1 MNRHT
6 ATCRSA
12 LLLCG
17 ALLLLGGCASRWQDM
32 FVSYSDQ
39 MVPLRNQLLLG
50 HAAEALPEVRDSTL
64 GDDTFVLDRLEQGRI
79 AWLAGQDAGSKQALT
94 AADSRLRWE
103 DRQAQYRLSQ
113 GLGQV
118 GSLLTN
124 DQSMA
129 YRTPDYERTMLH
141 HYLALNYLQRGDAEG
156 ALVEVRRANQVQEQ
170 ALKRRADEVRKAKD
184 ERDHAAAE
192 RDPEDEMRQL
202 MSRGAPDLDRLI
214 GRVKNGFQNAY
225 TFYFSAVLYEAAG
238 DLNDAWVDYQR
249 GYQIAPDNQSLQDAL
264 LRLAVLRGAPDEI
277 RATEKKVG
285 RKALSLAKDQGQ
297 LVVLFE
303 DGLIP
308 ARRELFLPLPISTS
322 GGDFRTFTVAIP
334 YYDNRASNSG
344 PLTVEVDK
352 LAWQTSELVRLEAL
366 AAKDLQERLPG
377 MLTRQALRLVAKE
390 QMRQAA
396 AKEGGD
402 VGNILVGIFNT
413 LSERADTR
421 SWLTLPAQASSW
433 QGMVPAGDIH
443 LTLSAG
449 AAQRQLPL
457 TIHKGRTTLVWVQ
470 RLGAGLTTRVMPL

>member
-1 MNRHT
+1 MRPASLT
-6 ATCRSA
+6 G
-12 LLLCG
+12 LLLAG
-17 ALLLLGGCASRWQDM
+17 LLLGGCASRWQDL

-50 HAAEALPEVRDSTL
+50 HAAEALPKVRESTP
-64 GDDTFVLDRLEQGRI
+64 GDDTYVLDQLERGRI
-79 AWLAGQDAGSKQALT
+79 AWLAGQDAISKQGFA
-94 AADSRLRWE
+94 AADSRLAWE
-103 DRQAQYRLSQ
+103 DNQARYRLSQ
-113 GLGQV
+113 GLAQA

-124 DQSMA
+124 DQTMA

-156 ALVEVRRANQVQEQ
+156 ALVEVRRANQVQER
-170 ALKRRADEVRKAKD
+170 ALKARADEVRKAK
-184 ERDHAAAE
+184 EKSEEAE
-192 RDPEDEMRQL
+192 ADGEMRQL
-202 MSRGAPDLDRLI
+202 MSRGAPELDRLI

-225 TFYFSAVLYEAAG
+225 TFYFSGVLYEAAG

-264 LRLAVLRGAPDEI
+264 LRLARLRGSADELKE
-277 RATEKKVG
+277 TEKKVG
-285 RKALSLAKDQGQ
+285 RKAPPPAKDQGQ

-308 ARRELFLPLPISTS
+308 ARREIFLPLPISTS
-322 GGDFRTFTVAIP
+322 SGDFRTFTVAVP
-334 YYDNRASNSG
+334 YYDNRASDTG
-344 PLTVEVDK
+344 PLMVSVGK
-352 LAWQTSELVRLEAL
+352 QAGRTSSLVRLESL

-390 QMRQAA
+390 QLRRSA

-421 SWLTLPAQASSW
+421 SWLTLPAEASSW
-433 QGMVPAGDIH
+433 QGMVPAGEVQ
-443 LTLSAG
+443 LQLGAGSAM
-449 AAQRQLPL
+449 RTLPL
-457 TIHKGRTTLVWVQ
+457 TVHAGRTTLVWVQ
-470 RLGAGLTTRVMPL
+470 RLGAGLSTRVMPL

>member
-1 MNRHT
+1 MPRLPL
-6 ATCRSA
+6 AG
-12 LLLCG
+12 LLLAG
-17 ALLLLGGCASRWQDM
+17 SLLGGCASHWQDM

-50 HAAEALPEVRDSTL
+50 HAAEALPEVRDSTP
-64 GDDTFVLDRLEQGRI
+64 GDDTYVLDRLEQGRI
-79 AWLAGQDAGSKQALT
+79 AWLASQDAASKQAF
-94 AADSRLRWE
+94 AAVDSRLAWE
-103 DRQAQYRLSQ
+103 DNQAEYRVSQ
-113 GLGQV
+113 GLAQA

-124 DQSMA
+124 DQTMV
-129 YRTPDYERTMLH
+129 YRAPDYERTMLH

-170 ALKRRADEVRKAKD
+170 ALKRRADEVRKAAQEGDRED
-184 ERDHAAAE
+184 EAG
-192 RDPEDEMRQL
+192 EMRQL
-202 MSRGAPDLDRLI
+202 MSRGAPELDRLI
-214 GRVKNGFQNAY
+214 GQVKNGFQNAY
-225 TFYFSAVLYEAAG
+225 TFYFSGVLYEAAG

-264 LRLAVLRGAPDEI
+264 LRLARLRGSPEELKE
-277 RATEKKVG
+277 TEQRMG
-285 RKALSLAKDQGQ
+285 RKAPPLAKDQGQ

-308 ARRELFLPLPISTS
+308 ARRELFLPLPIATS

-334 YYDNRASNSG
+334 YYDNRASDTG
-344 PLTVEVDK
+344 PLTVSVGKRVE
-352 LAWQTSELVRLEAL
+352 QTSELVRLEAL

-390 QMRQAA
+390 QVRRTA

-421 SWLTLPAQASSW
+421 SWLTLPAQAASW
-433 QGMVPAGDIH
+433 QGMLPAGEVN
-443 LTLSAG
+443 LTLGAG

-457 TIHKGRTTLVWVQ
+457 TIHQGRTTLVWVQ

>member
-1 MNRHT
+1 MPRLPL
-6 ATCRSA
+6 AG
-12 LLLCG
+12 LLLAG
-17 ALLLLGGCASRWQDM
+17 SLLGGCASHWQDM

-50 HAAEALPEVRDSTL
+50 HAAEALPEVRDSTP
-64 GDDTFVLDRLEQGRI
+64 GDDTYVLDRLEQGRI
-79 AWLAGQDAGSKQALT
+79 AWLASQDAASKQAFA
-94 AADSRLRWE
+94 AADSRLAWE
-103 DRQAQYRLSQ
+103 DNQSEYRVSQ
-113 GLGQV
+113 GLAQA

-124 DQSMA
+124 DQTMV
-129 YRTPDYERTMLH
+129 YRAPDYERTMLH

-170 ALKRRADEVRKAKD
+170 ALKRRADEVRKAKQKS
-184 ERDHAAAE
+184 EEAE
-192 RDPEDEMRQL
+192 AEGEMRQL
-202 MSRGAPDLDRLI
+202 MSRGAPELDRLI

-225 TFYFSAVLYEAAG
+225 TFYFSGVLYEAAG

-249 GYQIAPDNQSLQDAL
+249 GYQIAPDNRSLQDAL
-264 LRLAVLRGAPDEI
+264 LRLAVLRGAADEI
-277 RATEKKVG
+277 RETEKKVG
-285 RKALSLAKDQGQ
+285 RKAPPPAKNQGQ

-308 ARRELFLPLPISTS
+308 ARRELFLPLPIATS

-334 YYDNRASNSG
+334 YYDNRASDTG
-344 PLTVEVDK
+344 PLTVSVGKWVE
-352 LAWQTSELVRLEAL
+352 QTSELVRLEAL

-390 QMRQAA
+390 QVRRTA

-421 SWLTLPAQASSW
+421 SWLTLPAQAASW
-433 QGMVPAGDIH
+433 QGMLPAGEVK
-443 LTLSAG
+443 LTLGAGAG

-457 TIHKGRTTLVWVQ
+457 TIHQGRTTLVWVQ

>member
-1 MNRHT
+1 MPRLPL
-6 ATCRSA
+6 AG
-12 LLLCG
+12 LLLAG
-17 ALLLLGGCASRWQDM
+17 SLLGGCASHWQDM

-50 HAAEALPEVRDSTL
+50 HAAEALPEVRDSTP
-64 GDDTFVLDRLEQGRI
+64 GDDTYVLDRLEQGRI
-79 AWLAGQDAGSKQALT
+79 AWLASQDAASKQAFA
-94 AADSRLRWE
+94 AADSRLAWE
-103 DRQAQYRLSQ
+103 DNQAEYRVSQ
-113 GLGQV
+113 GLAQA

-124 DQSMA
+124 DQTMA
-129 YRTPDYERTMLH
+129 YRAPDYERTMLH

-170 ALKRRADEVRKAKD
+170 ALKRRADEVRKAKQKS
-184 ERDHAAAE
+184 EEAE
-192 RDPEDEMRQL
+192 AEGGEMRQL
-202 MSRGAPDLDRLI
+202 MSRGAPELDRLI

-225 TFYFSAVLYEAAG
+225 TFYFSGVLYEAAG

-249 GYQIAPDNQSLQDAL
+249 GYQIAPDNRSLQDAL
-264 LRLAVLRGAPDEI
+264 LRLAVLRGAADEI
-277 RATEKKVG
+277 RETEKKVG
-285 RKALSLAKDQGQ
+285 RKAPPLAKEQGQ

-322 GGDFRTFTVAIP
+322 SGDFRTFTVAVP
-334 YYDNRASNSG
+334 YYDNRASNTG
-344 PLTVEVDK
+344 PLTVSVGKRVE
-352 LAWQTSELVRLEAL
+352 QTSELVRLEAL

-377 MLTRQALRLVAKE
+377 MLTRQALRLVTKE
-390 QMRQAA
+390 QLRRTA
-396 AKEGGD
+396 AKEGDD

-433 QGMVPAGDIH
+433 QGMLPAGDVA
-443 LTLSAG
+443 LTLGAG

-457 TIHKGRTTLVWVQ
+457 TIHQGRTTLVWVQ

>member
-1 MNRHT
+1 MRPASLT
-6 ATCRSA
+6 G
-12 LLLCG
+12 LLLAG
-17 ALLLLGGCASRWQDM
+17 LLLGGCASRWQDL

-50 HAAEALPEVRDSTL
+50 HAAEALPEVRESTP
-64 GDDTFVLDRLEQGRI
+64 GDDTYVLDQLERGRI
-79 AWLAGQDAGSKQALT
+79 AWLAGQDGVSKQGFA
-94 AADSRLRWE
+94 AADSRLAWE
-103 DRQAQYRLSQ
+103 ENQARYRLSQ
-113 GLGQV
+113 GLAQA

-124 DQSMA
+124 DQTMA

-156 ALVEVRRANQVQEQ
+156 ALVEVRRANQVQER
-170 ALKRRADEVRKAKD
+170 ALKVRADEVRKAKEKSEESEAD
-184 ERDHAAAE
+184 G
-192 RDPEDEMRQL
+192 EMRQL
-202 MSRGAPDLDRLI
+202 MSRGAPELDRLI

-225 TFYFSAVLYEAAG
+225 TFYFSGVLYEAAG

-264 LRLAVLRGAPDEI
+264 LRLARLRGSSDELKE
-277 RATEKKVG
+277 TEKKVG
-285 RKALSLAKDQGQ
+285 RKAPPLAKGQGQ

-308 ARRELFLPLPISTS
+308 ARREIFLPLPISTS
-322 GGDFRTFTVAIP
+322 SGDFRTFTVAVP
-334 YYDNRASNSG
+334 YYDNRASDTG
-344 PLTVEVDK
+344 PLTVSVGK
-352 LAWQTSELVRLEAL
+352 QAGRTSSLVRLESL

-390 QMRQAA
+390 QLRRSA

-421 SWLTLPAQASSW
+421 SWLTLPAEASSW
-433 QGMVPAGDIH
+433 QGMVPAGEVQ
-443 LTLSAG
+443 LQLGAGSAM
-449 AAQRQLPL
+449 RTLPL
-457 TIHKGRTTLVWVQ
+457 TVHAGRTTLVWVQ
-470 RLGAGLTTRVMPL
+470 RLGAGLSTRVMPL

>member
-1 MNRHT
+1 MRPASLT
-6 ATCRSA
+6 G
-12 LLLCG
+12 LLLAG
-17 ALLLLGGCASRWQDM
+17 LLLGGCASRWQDL

-50 HAAEALPEVRDSTL
+50 HAAEALPKVRESTP
-64 GDDTFVLDRLEQGRI
+64 GDDTYVLDQLEKGRI
-79 AWLAGQDAGSKQALT
+79 AWLAGQDAISKQGFA
-94 AADSRLRWE
+94 AADSRLAWE
-103 DRQAQYRLSQ
+103 ESQAQYRLSQ
-113 GLGQV
+113 GLAQA

-124 DQSMA
+124 DQTMA

-156 ALVEVRRANQVQEQ
+156 ALVEVRRANQVQER
-170 ALKRRADEVRKAKD
+170 ALKARADEVRKAKEKSEESEAD
-184 ERDHAAAE
+184 G
-192 RDPEDEMRQL
+192 EMRQL
-202 MSRGAPDLDRLI
+202 MSRGAPELDRLI

-225 TFYFSAVLYEAAG
+225 TFYFSGVLYEAAG

-264 LRLAVLRGAPDEI
+264 LRLARLRGSADELKE
-277 RATEKKVG
+277 TEKKVG
-285 RKALSLAKDQGQ
+285 RKAPPPAKDQGQ

-308 ARRELFLPLPISTS
+308 ARREIFLPLPISTS
-322 GGDFRTFTVAIP
+322 SGDFRTFTVAVP
-334 YYDNRASNSG
+334 YYDNRASDTG
-344 PLTVEVDK
+344 PLTVSVGK
-352 LAWQTSELVRLEAL
+352 QAGRTSSLVRLESL

-390 QMRQAA
+390 QLRRSA

-421 SWLTLPAQASSW
+421 SWLTLPAEASSW
-433 QGMVPAGDIH
+433 QGMVPAGEVQ
-443 LTLSAG
+443 LQLGAGSAM
-449 AAQRQLPL
+449 RTLPL
-457 TIHKGRTTLVWVQ
+457 TVHAGRTTLVWVQ
-470 RLGAGLTTRVMPL
+470 RLGAGLSTRVMPL

>member
-1 MNRHT
+1 MRPASLT
-6 ATCRSA
+6 G
-12 LLLCG
+12 LLLAG
-17 ALLLLGGCASRWQDM
+17 LLLGGCASRWQDL

-50 HAAEALPEVRDSTL
+50 HAAEALPKVRESTP
-64 GDDTFVLDRLEQGRI
+64 GDDTYVLDQLEKGRI
-79 AWLAGQDAGSKQALT
+79 AWLAGQDAISKQGFA
-94 AADSRLRWE
+94 AADSRLAWE
-103 DRQAQYRLSQ
+103 ENQAKYRLSQ
-113 GLGQV
+113 GLAQA

-124 DQSMA
+124 DQTMA

-156 ALVEVRRANQVQEQ
+156 ALVEVRRANQVQER
-170 ALKRRADEVRKAKD
+170 ALKARADEVRKAKEKSEESEAD
-184 ERDHAAAE
+184 G
-192 RDPEDEMRQL
+192 EMRQL
-202 MSRGAPDLDRLI
+202 MSRGAPELDRLI

-225 TFYFSAVLYEAAG
+225 TFYFSGVLYEAAG

-264 LRLAVLRGAPDEI
+264 LRLARLRGSADELKE
-277 RATEKKVG
+277 TEKKVG
-285 RKALSLAKDQGQ
+285 RKAPPPAKDQGQ

-308 ARRELFLPLPISTS
+308 ARREIFLPLPISTS
-322 GGDFRTFTVAIP
+322 SGDFRTFTVAVP
-334 YYDNRASNSG
+334 YYDNRASDTG
-344 PLTVEVDK
+344 PLMVSVGK
-352 LAWQTSELVRLEAL
+352 QAGRTSSLVRLESL

-390 QMRQAA
+390 QLRRSA

-421 SWLTLPAQASSW
+421 SWLTLPAEASSW
-433 QGMVPAGDIH
+433 QGMVPAGEVQ
-443 LTLSAG
+443 LQLGAGSAM
-449 AAQRQLPL
+449 RTLPL
-457 TIHKGRTTLVWVQ
+457 TVHAGRTTLVWVQ
-470 RLGAGLTTRVMPL
+470 RLGAGLSTRVMPL

>member
-1 MNRHT
+1 MRPASLT
-6 ATCRSA
+6 G
-12 LLLCG
+12 LLLAG
-17 ALLLLGGCASRWQDM
+17 LLLGGCASRWQDL

-50 HAAEALPEVRDSTL
+50 HAAEALPKVRESTP
-64 GDDTFVLDRLEQGRI
+64 GDDTYVLDQLEKGRI
-79 AWLAGQDAGSKQALT
+79 AWLAGQDAISKQGFA
-94 AADSRLRWE
+94 AADSRLAWE
-103 DRQAQYRLSQ
+103 ESQAKYRLSQ
-113 GLGQV
+113 GLAQA

-124 DQSMA
+124 DQTMA

-156 ALVEVRRANQVQEQ
+156 ALVEVRRANQVQER
-170 ALKRRADEVRKAKD
+170 ALKARADEVRKAKEKSEESEAD
-184 ERDHAAAE
+184 G
-192 RDPEDEMRQL
+192 EMRQL
-202 MSRGAPDLDRLI
+202 MSRGAPELDRLI

-225 TFYFSAVLYEAAG
+225 TFYFSGVLYEAAG

-264 LRLAVLRGAPDEI
+264 LRLARLRGSSDELKE
-277 RATEKKVG
+277 TEKKLG
-285 RKALSLAKDQGQ
+285 RKAPPPAKDQGQ

-308 ARRELFLPLPISTS
+308 ARREIFLPLPISTS
-322 GGDFRTFTVAIP
+322 SGDFRTFTVAVP
-334 YYDNRASNSG
+334 YYDNRASDTG
-344 PLTVEVDK
+344 PLTVSVGK
-352 LAWQTSELVRLEAL
+352 QAGRTSSLVRLESL

-390 QMRQAA
+390 QLRRSA

-421 SWLTLPAQASSW
+421 SWLTLPAEASSW
-433 QGMVPAGDIH
+433 QGMLPAGEVQ
-443 LTLSAG
+443 LQLGAGSAM
-449 AAQRQLPL
+449 RTLPL
-457 TIHKGRTTLVWVQ
+457 TVHAGRTTLVWVQ
-470 RLGAGLTTRVMPL
+470 RLGAGLSTRVIPL